1 MRVAMVIPTYWSRA
15 KDDPW
20 QEGDAVYD
28 HPTPID
34 GEDTLGRTLESIRHL
49 NNKDFQ
55 LIIPVCPTTSD
66 VEGKA
71 VERVRHIVEA
81 SNPGVDTYIFTPS
94 HLEEIKEILTDNGL
108 TEDAAG
114 LMVQRGYSN
123 VRNMCIYTAS
133 AIGADVAVLI
143 DDDEIFENHAYVDM
157 ATEFIGKRIYGKS
170 IYGVAG
176 YYLNKYDEFYDD
188 VDIVPWMTYWNR
200 FGSKT
205 KAFDKI
211 ISCEPRLKVTPFAFG
226 GAMVIHKNMFNMIPF
241 DPNVTRG
248 EDIDYLLNAKM
259 FGFDFFLDN
268 KLNIK
273 HLPPKK
279 NHPIWKRFRED
290 IYRFLYQQSKI
301 RNQYEVNNMH
311 RVTAEDFDPY
321 PGDFLKEDL
330 EDKIFKTNVLLALEY
345 LSEGDIEGCRE
356 SIRNVYLSKYEAI
369 PKIDT
374 FTEYRKIQKH
384 WAKIIEGT
392 VQKKDAI
399 RKIMEGSNINR
410 VVYNIDQEKYE
421 SISTPIIEDTMK
433 RIGYFNQFTP
443 EELSELA
450 SIAKMSAFNK
460 NEVIFN
466 EGETDLALYFLIKGS
481 VRIVKIDD
489 KKDEIILGK
498 VDKDDVI
505 GETFLTKEVYNAT
518 GIADDFVETL
528 SMSKV
533 DINRLM
539 SQHPHLGNK
548 MLRLFLERI
557 YLKLNKTN
565 ILYKESIENNE
576 DVSSLK

>member
-55 LIIPVCPTTSD
+55 LIIPVCPTTSE
-66 VEGKA
+66 VETKA

-450 SIAKMSAFNK
+450 SIAKMSAYNK

-489 KKDEIILGK
+489 KKDEIVLGK

-539 SQHPHLGNK
+539 GEHPHLGNK

-557 YLKLNKTN
+557 YMKLNKTN

>member
-1 MRVAMVIPTYWSRA
+1 MRVAMVIPTYWSRS

-34 GEDTLGRTLESIRHL
+34 GDDTLGRTLESIRYL
-49 NNKDFQ
+49 DNKDFQ
-55 LIIPVCPTTSD
+55 LIIPVCPTSD
-66 VEGKA
+66 DIADKA
-71 VERVRHIVEA
+71 EERVRQIIEA
-81 SNPGVDTYIFTPS
+81 SNPGVDTYIFTAK
-94 HLEEIKEILTDNGL
+94 HLEKIKELLIDDGLTD
-108 TEDAAG
+108 DAAA
-114 LMVQRGYSN
+114 LLLQKGYSS
-123 VRNMCIYTAS
+123 VRNICIYTAS
-133 AIGADVAVLI
+133 AIGADVVLLI
-143 DDDEIFENHAYVDM
+143 DDDEVFENTGYVDM
-157 ATEFIGKRIYGKS
+157 AVEFIGKRIFGKS

-211 ISCEPRLKVTPFAFG
+211 IGCEPRLKVTPFAFG
-226 GAMVIHKNMFNMIPF
+226 GSMVIHKNMFNMIPF

-248 EDIDYLLNAKM
+248 EDMDYLLNAKM

-290 IYRFLYQQSKI
+290 IYRFLYEQSKI
-301 RNQYEVNNMH
+301 DNQYEVNNMH

-321 PGDFLKEDL
+321 PGDFLKADL

-369 PKIDT
+369 PKVDT

-384 WAKIIEGT
+384 WTKIIEGT
-392 VQKKDAI
+392 RSRKDAI
-399 RKIMEGSNINR
+399 RAIMESTNINR
-410 VVYNIDQEKYE
+410 VIYNIDLEKYE
-421 SISTPIIEDTMK
+421 SISTPIIEDTMR
-433 RIGYFNQFTP
+433 RIGYFEQFS
-443 EELSELA
+443 EAELTELA
-450 SIAKMSAFNK
+450 SIAKMSAYNK
-460 NEVIFN
+460 NELIFK
-466 EGETDLALYFLIKGS
+466 EGDTNLQLFFVIKGS
-481 VRIVKIDD
+481 VRISKIHE
-489 KKDEIILGK
+489 KKDEVILGK
-498 VDKDDVI
+498 VEKDGII
-505 GETFLTKEVYNAT
+505 GETFLAKEIYNAT
-518 GIADDFVETL
+518 GIADEFVETL

-533 DINRLM
+533 DINHLIE
-539 SQHPHLGNK
+539 SNPHLGNK

-565 ILYKESIENNE
+565 ILYKESIEKNE

>member
-1 MRVAMVIPTYWSRA
+1 MKVAMVIPTYWSRA

-34 GEDTLGRTLESIRHL
+34 GKDTLGRTLESIRHL
-49 NNKDFQ
+49 DNKDFQ
-55 LIIPVCPTTSD
+55 LIIPVCPTAD
-66 VEGKA
+66 EIEERA
-71 VERVRHIVEA
+71 EERVRQIVEM
-81 SNPGVDTYIFTPS
+81 SNPGVDTFIFTPK
-94 HLEEIKEILTDNGL
+94 HLAEIKEVLTDNGL
-108 TEDAAG
+108 TSEAATM
-114 LMVQRGYSN
+114 LSQRGYSN
-123 VRNMCIYTAS
+123 VRNICIYTAS

-143 DDDEIFENHAYVDM
+143 DDDEIFENSAYVDM
-157 ATEFIGKRIYGKS
+157 AIEFIGKRIYGKS

-188 VDIVPWMTYWNR
+188 VDIVPWMTYWDR

-248 EDIDYLLNAKM
+248 EDMDYLLNSKM

-268 KLNIK
+268 KLNVK

-290 IYRFLYQQSKI
+290 IYRFLYEKSKI
-301 RNQYEVNNMH
+301 ENQYEVNNMN
-311 RVTAEDFDPY
+311 RVSADDFNPY
-321 PGDFLKEDL
+321 PGDFLRDDL

-384 WAKIIEGT
+384 WLKIIEGT
-392 VQKKDAI
+392 VDKKDAI
-399 RKIMEGSNINR
+399 RGIIEGTNFNR
-410 VVYNIDQEKYE
+410 VVYNIDLEKYE
-421 SISTPIIEDTMK
+421 RISAPIIEDTMR
-433 RIGYFNQFTP
+433 RIEYFKDFSQ
-443 EELSELA
+443 EELAELA
-450 SIAKMSAFNK
+450 SIAKMKAYNK
-460 NEVIFN
+460 NEIIFN
-466 EGETDLALYFLIKGS
+466 EGNKDLALYFLTKGS

-489 KKDEIILGK
+489 KKDEIVLGN
-498 VDKDDVI
+498 VEKDDVI

-518 GIADDFVETL
+518 GISNEFVETL
-528 SMSKV
+528 CMTKM
-533 DINRLM
+533 DINSLIE
-539 SQHPHLGNK
+539 SNPQLGNK
-548 MLRLFLERI
+548 MLRFFLERM
-557 YLKLNKTN
+557 YMKLNKTN
-565 ILYKESIENNE
+565 ILYKESIENDE

>member
-1 MRVAMVIPTYWSRA
+1 MKVAMVIPTYWSRA
-15 KDDPW
+15 TDDPW

-34 GEDTLGRTLESIRHL
+34 GKDTLGRTLESIRHL
-49 NNKDFQ
+49 DNKDFQ
-55 LIIPVCPTTSD
+55 LIIPVCPTTTDIESIAED
-66 VEGKA
+66 
-71 VERVRHIVEA
+71 RVRRIVEA
-81 SNPGVDTYIFTPS
+81 SNPGVDTYIFTPK
-94 HLEEIKEILTDNGL
+94 HLGQIREVLVADGIPQEATVLLT
-108 TEDAAG
+108 
-114 LMVQRGYSN
+114 QRGYSN
-123 VRNMCIYTAS
+123 VRNICIYTAS
-133 AIGADVAVLI
+133 AIGADVAILI
-143 DDDEIFENHAYVDM
+143 DDDEVFENTSYVDM
-157 ATEFIGKRIYGKS
+157 AIEFIGKRIYGKS

-211 ISCEPRLKVTPFAFG
+211 IGCAPRLKVTPFAFG

-248 EDIDYLLNAKM
+248 EDMDYLLNSKM

-268 KLNIK
+268 KLNVK

-290 IYRFLYQQSKI
+290 IYRFLYEKSKI
-301 RNQYEVNNMH
+301 DNQYEVNNMH

-321 PGDFLKEDL
+321 PGDFLKDDL

-356 SIRNVYLSKYEAI
+356 SIRNAYLSKYEAV
-369 PKIDT
+369 PKNDT
-374 FTEYRKIQKH
+374 FTEYRKIQKN
-384 WAKIIEGT
+384 WVKVIEGT
-392 VQKKDAI
+392 VDKKDEI
-399 RKIMEGSNINR
+399 RSIIEATNINR
-410 VVYNIDQEKYE
+410 VVYNIDLEKYE
-421 SISTPIIEDTMK
+421 SISTPIIEDTLY
-433 RIGYFNQFTP
+433 RIGYFDSFSK

-450 SIAKMSAFNK
+450 SISKMKAFNK
-460 NEVIFN
+460 NEVIFK
-466 EGETDLALYFLIKGS
+466 EGEKDLALYFVIKGS

-489 KKDEIILGK
+489 KKDEIVLGR
-498 VDKDDVI
+498 VEKDDVI
-505 GETFLTKEVYNAT
+505 GETFMTKEVYNST
-518 GIADDFVETL
+518 GVAHEFVELL

-533 DINRLM
+533 DINQLIETNP
-539 SQHPHLGNK
+539 QLGNK

-565 ILYKESIENNE
+565 ILYKESVENNE
-576 DVSSLK
+576 DVSSL

>member
-1 MRVAMVIPTYWSRA
+1 MKVAMVIPTYWSRA
-15 KDDPW
+15 KDDSW

-34 GEDTLGRTLESIRHL
+34 GKDTLGRTLESIRHL
-49 NNKDFQ
+49 DNKDFQ
-55 LIIPVCPTTSD
+55 LIIPVCPTAD
-66 VEGKA
+66 EIEERA
-71 VERVRHIVEA
+71 EERVRQIVEM
-81 SNPGVDTYIFTPS
+81 SNPGVDTFIFTPK
-94 HLEEIKEILTDNGL
+94 HLDEIKEVLTDNGL
-108 TEDAAG
+108 TSEAAT
-114 LMVQRGYSN
+114 LLSQRGYSN
-123 VRNMCIYTAS
+123 VRNICIYTAS

-143 DDDEIFENHAYVDM
+143 DDDEIFENTAYVDM
-157 ATEFIGKRIYGKS
+157 AIEFIGKRIYGKS

-188 VDIVPWMTYWNR
+188 VDIVPWMTYWDR

-248 EDIDYLLNAKM
+248 EDMDYLLNSKM

-268 KLNIK
+268 KLNVK

-290 IYRFLYQQSKI
+290 IYRFLYEKSKI
-301 RNQYEVNNMH
+301 ENQYEVNNMN
-311 RVTAEDFDPY
+311 RVSADDFNPY
-321 PGDFLKEDL
+321 PGDFLRDDL

-384 WAKIIEGT
+384 WLKIIEGT
-392 VQKKDAI
+392 VNKKDDIRAI
-399 RKIMEGSNINR
+399 IEGTNFNR
-410 VVYNIDQEKYE
+410 VVYNIDLEKYE
-421 SISTPIIEDTMK
+421 RISAPIIEDTMR
-433 RIGYFNQFTP
+433 RIEYFKDFSQ
-443 EELSELA
+443 EELAELA
-450 SIAKMSAFNK
+450 SIAKMKAYNK
-460 NEVIFN
+460 NEIIFN
-466 EGETDLALYFLIKGS
+466 EGNKDLALYFLTKGS

-489 KKDEIILGK
+489 KKDEIVLGK
-498 VDKDDVI
+498 VEKDDVI

-518 GIADDFVETL
+518 GISNEFVETL
-528 SMSKV
+528 CMTKM
-533 DINRLM
+533 DINSLIE
-539 SQHPHLGNK
+539 SNPQLGNK
-548 MLRLFLERI
+548 MLRFFLERM
-557 YLKLNKTN
+557 YMKLNKTN
-565 ILYKESIENNE
+565 ILYKESVENDE

>member
-1 MRVAMVIPTYWSRA
+1 MKVAMVIPTYWSRA

-34 GEDTLGRTLESIRHL
+34 GEDTLGRTLDSIRHL

-55 LIIPVCPTTSD
+55 LIIPVCPTSD
-66 VEGKA
+66 DITDAAE
-71 VERVRHIVEA
+71 ERVRHIVEA
-81 SNPGVDTYIFTPS
+81 SNPGVDTYIFTPK
-94 HLEEIKEILTDNGL
+94 HLEHIKNILIEDGL
-108 TEDAAG
+108 TNEAAKM
-114 LMVQRGYSN
+114 LTQRGYSN
-123 VRNMCIYTAS
+123 VRNICIYTAS

-143 DDDEIFENHAYVDM
+143 DDDEVFENTKYVDM

-211 ISCEPRLKVTPFAFG
+211 IGCEPRLKVTPFAFG
-226 GAMVIHKNMFNMIPF
+226 GSMVIHKNMFNMIPF

-290 IYRFLYQQSKI
+290 IYRFLYEQSKI
-301 RNQYEVNNMH
+301 DNQYEVNNMH
-311 RVTAEDFDPY
+311 RVTAGDFDPY

-384 WAKIIEGT
+384 WLKIIEGT
-392 VQKKDAI
+392 VNKKTAI
-399 RKIMEGSNINR
+399 QMIIEGTNINR

-421 SISTPIIEDTMK
+421 SISTSIIEDTMK
-433 RIGYFNQFTP
+433 RIGYFDNLTP
-443 EELSELA
+443 SELTELA
-450 SIAKMSAFNK
+450 SIAKMSAYNK
-460 NEVIFN
+460 NEVIFR

-489 KKDEIILGK
+489 KKDEIVLGK
-498 VDKDDVI
+498 VENGDVI
-505 GETFLTKEVYNAT
+505 GETFLTKEIYNAT
-518 GIADDFVETL
+518 GIASEFVETL

-539 SQHPHLGNK
+539 ESNPHLGNK

-565 ILYKESIENNE
+565 ILYKESIENDE

>member
-1 MRVAMVIPTYWSRA
+1 MKVAMVIPTYWSRA

-55 LIIPVCPTTSD
+55 LIIPVCPTTSE
-66 VEGKA
+66 VEAKA

-384 WAKIIEGT
+384 WSKIIEGT

-450 SIAKMSAFNK
+450 SIAKMSAYNK

-489 KKDEIILGK
+489 KKDEIVLGK

-539 SQHPHLGNK
+539 GEHPHLGNK

-557 YLKLNKTN
+557 YMKLNKTN

>member
-1 MRVAMVIPTYWSRA
+1 MKIAMVIPTYWSRA

-34 GEDTLGRTLESIRHL
+34 GKDTLGRTLESIRHL
-49 NNKDFQ
+49 DNKDFQ
-55 LIIPVCPTTSD
+55 LIIPVCPTAKD
-66 VEGKA
+66 IEEKA
-71 VERVRHIVEA
+71 EERVRKIVEF
-81 SNPGVDTYIFTPS
+81 SNPGVDTYIFTPK
-94 HLEEIKEILTDNGL
+94 HLEEVKDVLKGDGLSNQAADLLT
-108 TEDAAG
+108 
-114 LMVQRGYSN
+114 QSGYSN
-123 VRNMCIYTAS
+123 VRNICIYTAS

-143 DDDEIFENHAYVDM
+143 DDDEIFENTAYVDM

-188 VDIVPWMTYWNR
+188 VDIVPWMTYWDR

-248 EDIDYLLNAKM
+248 EDMDYLLNSKM

-268 KLNIK
+268 KLNVK

-290 IYRFLYQQSKI
+290 IYRFLYEKSKI
-301 RNQYEVNNMH
+301 ENQYEVNNMH
-311 RVTAEDFDPY
+311 RVSADDFDPY

-356 SIRNVYLSKYEAI
+356 SIRNVYLSKYEAV
-369 PKIDT
+369 PKLDT
-374 FTEYRKIQKH
+374 FTEYRKIQKN
-384 WAKIIEGT
+384 WVKIIEGT
-392 VQKKDAI
+392 VAHKTKI
-399 RKIMEGSNINR
+399 REILEMTNCNR
-410 VVYNIDQEKYE
+410 VVYNIDLEKYE
-421 SISTPIIEDTMK
+421 QISAPIIEDTMK
-433 RIGYFNQFTP
+433 RIHYFDDFTP
-443 EELSELA
+443 EELTELA
-450 SIAKMSAFNK
+450 SIGKMSAYNK
-460 NEVIFN
+460 NEIIFH
-466 EGETDLALYFLIKGS
+466 EGGSDLSLYFIIRGDA
-481 VRIVKIDD
+481 RIVKIDD
-489 KKDEIILGK
+489 MNDEIILGK
-498 VDKDDVI
+498 VEKGGVI
-505 GETFLTKEVYNAT
+505 GETLLTKENYRT
-518 GIADDFVETL
+518 TCIASDFVEAL
-528 SMSKV
+528 SMSKA
-533 DINRLM
+533 DINKLID
-539 SQHPHLGNK
+539 SNPQLGNK

-557 YLKLNKTN
+557 YLKLNRTN
-565 ILYKESIENNE
+565 ILYKESVENDE